1 MSKFCKFCGTE
12 LNELG
17 VCSNV
22 HNANRKMCVNCS
34 FVKITDDGYL
44 CSNEYNMENARKKII
59 EVANSVDCG
68 YSIDNINFDIKPLP
82 LKRPTSKCALWEL
95 NKDIV
100 NEFIKSFE

>member
-17 VCSNV
+17 ACSNV

-44 CSNEYNMENARKKII
+44 CSNEDNMENARKKII
-59 EVANSVDCG
+59 EAANSAAGC

-82 LKRPTSKCALWEL
+82 LKRPTGKCTLWEL